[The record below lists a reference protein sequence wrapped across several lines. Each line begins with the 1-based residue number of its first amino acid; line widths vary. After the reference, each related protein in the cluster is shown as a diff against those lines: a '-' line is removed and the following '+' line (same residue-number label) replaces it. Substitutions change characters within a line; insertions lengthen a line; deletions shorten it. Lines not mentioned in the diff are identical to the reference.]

1 MNTERPDLSI
11 LIPTWNNLDCLQHS
25 LASLRRNLSPGVE
38 IVLHIND
45 GSDGTLAWVR
55 EQGIT
60 HSHTA
65 KNVGICHAMN
75 LARSRARGRYI
86 MYLNDDMYVCPG
98 LDRILL
104 ARADALAAEGI
115 EHFMVSGT
123 MIEARES
130 GNDAAIVADYGSEW
144 SNFREADLLRD
155 IPKLAKPDWTGATW
169 PPLLLPADTW
179 DIVGGFS
186 IEFSPG
192 MYSDPDLSKKL
203 WHIGCRHFLGV
214 GDALV
219 YHFPSRS
226 TKRIAHNHGRTQF
239 LRKWGISSSTFT
251 RHVLR
256 RGTPWKG
263 ALPEPERESA
273 YRRLAALDELKLRL
287 RLR

>member
-1 MNTERPDLSI
+1 MNTERPALSI
-11 LIPTWNNLDCLQHS
+11 LIPTWNNLACLQHS
-25 LASLRRNLSPGVE
+25 LASLLANISPGVE
-38 IVLHIND
+38 VVLHIND
-45 GSDGTLAWVR
+45 GSDGTLEWVR
-55 EQGIT
+55 EQGIAHT
-60 HSHTA
+60 HTA
-65 KNVGICHAMN
+65 RNVGICHAMN
-75 LARSRARGRYI
+75 LARSRARGDYI

-104 ARADALAAEGI
+104 ARAAALHAEGI
-115 EHFMVSGT
+115 EHFMLSGT

-144 SNFREADLLRD
+144 ANFREQDLLND
-155 IPKLAKPDWTGATW
+155 LAKLAKPDWTGATW
-169 PPLLLPADTW
+169 PPLMLPADTW

-226 TKRIAHNHGRTQF
+226 TKRIVHNHGRLQF

-251 RHVLR
+251 RHVLQ
-256 RGTPWKG
+256 RGSKWQG
-263 ALPEPERESA
+263 ALPEPENDPA
-273 YRRLAALDELKLRL
+273 YRRRAALDALKLHL
-287 RLR
+287 RFR